1 MTFPRKSSL
10 RSHLTAEV
18 AEFFSQ
24 ALKKKKKI
32 TGLLQKEALLRKG
45 LVSPYVANANL
56 HSLYTAPLKP
66 F

>member
-18 AEFFSQ
+18 AEFSQ
-24 ALKKKKKI
+24 AFKKKKKI

-56 HSLYTAPLKP
+56 HSLYTAPLKL

>member
-24 ALKKKKKI
+24 ALKKKKI

>member
-10 RSHLTAEV
+10 RGHLTAEV

-24 ALKKKKKI
+24 ALKKKI

-45 LVSPYVANANL
+45 LVSPYVVNANL
-56 HSLYTAPLKP
+56 HSLYTAPLIL